1 MYLDVVTTNGT
12 WRTTTSEDED
22 QRDEEHLPR
31 ASVTAQPIGENSTV
45 ALDVGVHTRPLCM
58 TMSVVYFLFVPLA
71 SIIHV
76 MGKMIV
82 GNERLKSFFLQCA
95 RQSFRELGLNDSA
108 ITDYVANVLT
118 TFART
123 DHLYRVRTPK
133 GRHLDSVVE
142 MLSTYLTP
150 ADGEQHLIQRE
161 REFRKYVGDYTLFM
175 SGLFR
180 THVEQHG
187 VLDYYFS
194 EGRRSYMKVS
204 ELDVALYHTGFLLFQ
219 ELSKNFEYYSGAL
232 DYMRKAYFTPSPGE
246 DPFGQFLRNVEGW
259 MKTNLSHN

>member
-1 MYLDVVTTNGT
+1 M
-12 WRTTTSEDED
+12 
-22 QRDEEHLPR
+22 H
-31 ASVTAQPIGENSTV
+31 
-45 ALDVGVHTRPLCM
+45 VHTRPRLVRM
-58 TMSVVYFLFVPLA
+58 NVVYFLFAHLA
-71 SIIHV
+71 SIICV

-82 GNERLKSFFLQCA
+82 SNDRLKSFFLQCA
-95 RQSFRELGLNDSA
+95 QQSFHELGLNDSV
-108 ITDYVANVLT
+108 ITDYVASVLT
-118 TFART
+118 TFAHT

-142 MLSTYLTP
+142 MLSTYLNQ
-150 ADGEQHLIQRE
+150 ADQLHHPVQRE

-180 THVEQHG
+180 AHVEQDG

-194 EGRRSYMKVS
+194 EGRRSYLKVS

-232 DYMRKAYFTPSPGE
+232 DYMRKAYFAPLPGE

-259 MKTNLSHN
+259 MKTNLSDN